1 MSRRL
6 ERRRPGRGL
15 AVLCLALVATG
26 SLAAC
31 SEETTQDATDIV
43 ADAQAEN
50 YRADQAENQRV
61 RQAFRDLP
69 QPTSGVVTISGN
81 RGSLT
86 PDEVFRFNQ
95 SGTATD
101 VRMAYDG
108 EDAAFASLCS
118 GELDIVDSSRTASTD
133 ELDACRSVG
142 LDLVQFQV
150 ASDAVVVAIK
160 NETDV
165 GGDCLTTDQVKE
177 VYRAGS
183 PVTRWSQLGDGYD
196 DVPLKVAGP
205 DPENNAFSFFG
216 QYVLDAPQPALTNL
230 RSDYKVFDTD
240 QGSRLFVVGRDRDE
254 DLAALLRDR
263 SLRRDAAIEQL
274 QTQYQ
279 VVNDAKAEVEE
290 ASAQVEKGIRD
301 QRPQATQRADQERK
315 DRAYEALGIAQARMR
330 ELEQEKREITA
341 VWRRSSEARRRIE
354 LARGNLAYFRF
365 SYYELF
371 EEQLRPF
378 EVTLPSGE
386 RNCIF
391 PSRRTI
397 TSGEYPLARRLLLTT
412 TTRSLAR
419 PEVQDFLLHYLDN
432 ADEQAQK
439 ARLVSV
445 PAGDI
450 ATQKAWVTGKTPPV
464 LVSLDPVP
472 VPVEGSSETPAPVQP
487 AR

>member
-1 MSRRL
+1 MSSSPRTRL
-6 ERRRPGRGL
+6 AAAASL
-15 AVLCLALVATG
+15 AALALGTL
-26 SLAAC
+26 SAC
-31 SEETTQDATDIV
+31 SEEPAQDATDIV
-43 ADAQAEN
+43 ADAQAQD

-61 RQAFRDLP
+61 RQAYRDLP
-69 QPTSGVVTISGN
+69 QPTTGVVLISGN

-86 PDEVFRFNQ
+86 PTEVFRYNQ
-95 SGTATD
+95 SGASTD

-108 EDAAFASLCS
+108 EDAAFAALCR
-118 GELDIVDSSRTASTD
+118 GELDIVDSSRSVGEA
-133 ELDACRSVG
+133 ELQACHDTG

-150 ASDAVVVAIK
+150 ASDAIVVATK
-160 NETDV
+160 NESDV
-165 GGDCLTTDQVKE
+165 GGDCLTTNQVKE

-196 DVPLKVAGP
+196 EVPLKVAGP
-205 DPENNAFSFFG
+205 DPENNAFDFFG
-216 QYVLDAPQPALTNL
+216 QYVLDAPQPSLTNL
-230 RSDYKVFDTD
+230 RSDYKPFDTD

-254 DLAALLRDR
+254 DLAAQLRDR
-263 SLRRDAAIEQL
+263 TRRRDLAVEQL

-279 VVNDAKAEVEE
+279 VVNDAKAEVVE

-301 QRPQATQRADQERK
+301 QRPLADQRADQARK
-315 DRAYEALGIAQARMR
+315 DRAWQALGLAQARMR
-330 ELEQEKREITA
+330 ELEVRKRA
-341 VWRRSSEARRRIE
+341 VTEVWQKSVKARNRING
-354 LARGNLAYFRF
+354 ARGNVAYFRF

-378 EVTLPSGE
+378 EVTLPDGE

-391 PSRRTI
+391 PSQQTI
-397 TSGEYPLARRLLLTT
+397 TSGQYPLARRLLLTT
-412 TTRSLAR
+412 TVRSLDR

-432 ADEQAQK
+432 ADSQAQQ

-445 PAGDI
+445 PEADV

-464 LVSLDPVP
+464 LVTLAAAPVVTTDGETQSP
-472 VPVEGSSETPAPVQP
+472 VSVQP